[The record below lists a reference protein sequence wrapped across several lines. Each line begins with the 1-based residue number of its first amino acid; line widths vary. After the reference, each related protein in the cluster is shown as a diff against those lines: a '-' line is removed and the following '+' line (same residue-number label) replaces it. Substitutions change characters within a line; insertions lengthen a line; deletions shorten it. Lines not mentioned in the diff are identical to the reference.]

1 MSKKNPDPNPKGN
14 NTDVNEANE
23 DFRPSF
29 GAAVICVLSLIVFMA
44 MSIFFFN
51 QKMHIAMMASLG
63 VTLLVLKIE
72 KCPWSKIES
81 AILKGGELMIPT
93 AMILYSIGALM
104 GAWIASGTVPM
115 IIYWG
120 LKLISPSV
128 FLATACLACM
138 MTSLATGS
146 SWSAIGTAGVALMGV
161 GMGLG
166 VNPAMTAGAIVSGA
180 AFGDKMSP
188 LSDTTNLAP
197 AVAEGDVFDHIK
209 AMFFTTAPSI
219 VIALIVFL
227 VLGFKFSG
235 TAESDTINNIMTSLS
250 TNFNLN
256 ILTLIPPVIV
266 LTLAVMK
273 KPAFPILLISGGTAA
288 LIAIVV
294 QGYSLGELFNIM
306 ESGFVSN
313 TGNAEI
319 DSLLSRGGLL
329 NMNHTCSLGIIA
341 MVYGGILEHL
351 GFLEVCLEKMKFV
364 SKSVGTL
371 VCSTVVSCVLF
382 NIITASQYMS
392 IILGGRLF
400 IGEFKKKDMLPQTLS
415 RCLEDGGTVTSL
427 IVPWNVDGAFA
438 GATLG
443 VPVLG
448 FLPFAVFNWLVPI
461 VSITFGFL
469 NKFQWKTGEIK
480 STKTYRDAVES

>member
-1 MSKKNPDPNPKGN
+1 MSKKNPEPNGN
-14 NTDVNEANE
+14 SSNINESDAE
-23 DFRPSF
+23 FRPSF
-29 GAAVICVLSLIVFMA
+29 GAAIICVLSLIIFMA
-44 MSIFFFN
+44 VSIFFFD
-51 QKMHIAMMASLG
+51 QKMHVAMMASLG

-81 AILKGGELMIPT
+81 AIMRGGELMIPT

-120 LKLISPSV
+120 LKIISPSV
-128 FLATACLACM
+128 FLATACIACM
-138 MTSLATGS
+138 LTSLATGS

-166 VNPAMTAGAIVSGA
+166 VNPAMTAGAIVSGS

-209 AMFFTTAPSI
+209 AMFFTTTPSI
-219 VIALIVFL
+219 LIALAVFL

-235 TAESDTINNIMTSLS
+235 NAESETVAGILS
-250 TNFNLN
+250 ALNENFNLN
-256 ILTLIPPVIV
+256 ILTLIPPVLVIA
-266 LTLAVMK
+266 LAVLK

-288 LIAIVV
+288 LIAMIV
-294 QGYSLGELFNIM
+294 QGYSLGELFSIM
-306 ESGFVSN
+306 EEGFVSN
-313 TGNAEI
+313 TGNPDI

-329 NMNHTCSLGIIA
+329 NMNYTCSLGIIA

-351 GFLEVCLEKMKFV
+351 GFLEVCLERMKFV

-371 VCSTVVSCVLF
+371 VCSTVVSSIIC
-382 NIITASQYMS
+382 NIITAS
-392 IILGGRLF
+392 
-400 IGEFKKKDMLPQTLS
+400 
-415 RCLEDGGTVTSL
+415 
-427 IVPWNVDGAFA
+427 
-438 GATLG
+438 
-443 VPVLG
+443 
-448 FLPFAVFNWLVPI
+448 
-461 VSITFGFL
+461 
-469 NKFQWKTGEIK
+469 
-480 STKTYRDAVES
+480 

>member
-1 MSKKNPDPNPKGN
+1 MSKKNEPNPKPKA
-14 NTDVNEANE
+14 DVNDAGASGAE
-23 DFRPSF
+23 FRPSF
-29 GAAVICVLSLIVFMA
+29 GAAVICVVFLIVFMA
-44 MSIFFFN
+44 VSIFFFD
-51 QKMHIAMMASLG
+51 QKMHVAMMASLG

-72 KCPWSKIES
+72 KCPWSKIEK
-81 AILKGGELMIPT
+81 AIIRGGELMIPT

-120 LKLISPSV
+120 LKIISPSM

-138 MTSLATGS
+138 LTSLATGS

-209 AMFFTTAPSI
+209 AMFFTTTPSI
-219 VIALIVFL
+219 IIALAVFL

-235 TAESDTINNIMTSLS
+235 TAESDTIQSILTALES
-250 TNFNLN
+250 NFNLN
-256 ILTLIPPVIV
+256 LLTLIPPVLVI
-266 LTLAVMK
+266 TLAILK

-288 LIAIVV
+288 LIAMVV
-294 QGYSLGELFNIM
+294 QGYSLGELFSIM
-306 ESGFVSN
+306 EGGFVSE
-313 TGNAEI
+313 TGNPGI

-329 NMNHTCSLGIIA
+329 NMNYTWR
-341 MVYGGILEHL
+341 
-351 GFLEVCLEKMKFV
+351 MKFV

-443 VPVLG
+443 VPVLS

-469 NKFQWKTGEIK
+469 GKFQWKTGEIK
-480 STKTYRDAVES
+480 STRTYRDSVES